1 MAGLNLGKVGL
12 KSGRLSMFNDVCT
25 DIHPLSWSGSAVELE
40 DLEDLVDLA
49 VSTEQ
54 GFLFS

>member
-40 DLEDLVDLA
+40 DLEDLVDL
-49 VSTEQ
+49 
-54 GFLFS
+54 